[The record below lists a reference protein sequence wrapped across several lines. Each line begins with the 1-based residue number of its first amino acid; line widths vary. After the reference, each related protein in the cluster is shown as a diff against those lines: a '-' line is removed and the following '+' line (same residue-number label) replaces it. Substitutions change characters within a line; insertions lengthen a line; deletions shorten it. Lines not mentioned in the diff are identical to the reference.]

1 MLRILI
7 ACISYVVLTFAIAMI
22 WNMVL
27 FRDIYISLAANSLR
41 SQPIIMLGLLS
52 VITEAV
58 TLSLLFHFYFR
69 QSASLKGAVALA
81 VSVGIFSMTYA
92 SFTVP
97 AKFIID
103 PIWQYVSL
111 EIIFGLIHY
120 GLVGA
125 AFFFIFKDS
134 AAPNIMRPV
143 GLKP

>member
-7 ACISYVVLTFAIAMI
+7 ACISYIVLTFAIAMI

-27 FRDIYISLAANSLR
+27 FRDTYISLGASSLR

-52 VITEAV
+52 VITEAI

-69 QSASLKGAVALA
+69 QSTSLKGAITLA
-81 VSVGIFSMTYA
+81 MSVGVFSMTYA

-111 EIIFGLIHY
+111 ELIFGLFHY
-120 GLVGA
+120 GLVGT
-125 AFFFIFKDS
+125 AFFFIFKNS
-134 AAPNIMRPV
+134 ATQNGMRR
-143 GLKP
+143 LE